1 MFDKLA
7 PTPITEK
14 KYRYLMIAAMIW
26 MFTGAWVDASAHT
39 FLLDEIETF
48 FTPWHA
54 LLYTGYGFVVIS
66 AVYVKNKMEDY
77 KFDVGVLGASIF
89 AIGGGSDAIW
99 HTILGIETGVEPL
112 ISPSHLMLFL
122 GSFLMLDH
130 VFASRPYKETLD
142 AASIFSIGTIYGL
155 IVFMTQ
161 FINPFLDIDLFF
173 YWDWSDRLAA
183 GSVFFNAMLACIVF
197 VYAIRFKVSPKSMG
211 AIYLISFLYQSVFFI
226 LGDLMS
232 MAMLIVYGLGFSF
245 GAIQITNWYYKTNHD
260 RKLQIATALI
270 GSLYGFFVVVNILYW
285 SFSSGTDLV
294 WRFYGLGGLV
304 TTPLLFGYMVGNL
317 GVNPKTGDVVQ

>member
-1 MFDKLA
+1 MRIRD
-7 PTPITEK
+7 
-14 KYRYLMIAAMIW
+14 R
-26 MFTGAWVDASAHT
+26 
-39 FLLDEIETF
+39 
-48 FTPWHA
+48 
-54 LLYTGYGFVVIS
+54 
-66 AVYVKNKMEDY
+66 
-77 KFDVGVLGASIF
+77 
-89 AIGGGSDAIW
+89 GGGSDAIW
-99 HTILGIETGVEPL
+99 HTVLGIETGVEPL

-130 VFASRPYKETLD
+130 VFASRPYRETLD

-211 AIYLISFLYQSVFFI
+211 AIYLISFLYQSVFFV

-270 GSLYGFFVVVNILYW
+270 GSLYGLLVVVNILYW
-285 SFSSGTDLV
+285 SFSSDVALV

-304 TTPLLFGYMVGNL
+304 TTPVLFGYMVGNL
-317 GVNPKTGDVVQ
+317 GVSPKTGDVVQ